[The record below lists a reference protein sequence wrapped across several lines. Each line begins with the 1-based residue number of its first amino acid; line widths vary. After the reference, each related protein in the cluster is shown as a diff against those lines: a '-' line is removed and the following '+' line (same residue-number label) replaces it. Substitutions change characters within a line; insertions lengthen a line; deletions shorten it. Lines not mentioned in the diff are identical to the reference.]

1 MRQALS
7 FLAVL
12 ALLTCFGLLA
22 IDFWRL
28 FASEGQAAGLRLGS
42 LIGQGG
48 LADVQRWAALE
59 GSTWGNLNRII
70 ILPLMTRTPLWAVAL
85 VAAVV
90 LWALRPAKNT

>member
-7 FLAVL
+7 FLAAL
-12 ALLTCFGLLA
+12 ALLACFGLLVA
-22 IDFWRL
+22 DFWRL
-28 FASEGQAAGLRLGS
+28 FASEGQAEGLRLGS

-59 GSTWGNLNRII
+59 GSTWGNLNRIL

-85 VAAVV
+85 AISVI
-90 LWALRPAKNT
+90 LWALRPARNT